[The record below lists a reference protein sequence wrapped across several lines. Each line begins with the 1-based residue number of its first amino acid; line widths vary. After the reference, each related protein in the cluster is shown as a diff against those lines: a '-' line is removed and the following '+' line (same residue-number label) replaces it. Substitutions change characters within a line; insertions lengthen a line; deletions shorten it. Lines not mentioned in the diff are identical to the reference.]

1 MGVIVR
7 ISKNNKIED
16 ARKALE
22 IFTKKSRKKKSKT
35 LTDFYGELPRVF
47 GDGLSYQ
54 KKIRNEWQ

>member
-7 ISKNNKIED
+7 ISKNDKPED
-16 ARKALE
+16 AVKALND
-22 IFTKKSRKKKSKT
+22 FAKKSRKRKGKS
-35 LTDFYGELPRVF
+35 LSDFYGKLAGAF